1 MSRPSTFAQAPT
13 AADPAPPP
21 QPATAPPRRYSPRW
35 CWKATGTLKVR
46 IVLVAVVSALLS
58 GAASSY
64 FMAFESAQVVRR
76 SFSQQQQDAVYLV
89 ADLVDTRLRR
99 MQSNLRLL
107 AAEVGPSLLA
117 DPAALDRLLHNRP
130 LALEQFLA
138 LQLVLPDGRVL
149 ASASLTP
156 QDVPDH
162 DFPRQKAFQATL
174 ATGGTG
180 VMEPV
185 LSPVTRQ
192 PVVPM
197 VVPVRSPDGQTVA
210 LLAGSVAL
218 HAADLLP
225 AAVSTLGE
233 YSAVLM
239 VYSQA
244 GVVLSHPDAQRRM
257 QSVDDEPGLGTV
269 IAQGRTGGSADL
281 PHFLVAT
288 SDVPA
293 AGWTVARITA
303 ADYALAPLR
312 QVHARS
318 WWVVLGIMGIC
329 ALFAT
334 LLIANITRPI
344 TQLRDRAQRLL
355 DAGSAASADDWPRA
369 RGEIGQLVQ
378 VFRHVMQERG
388 RAQLAQSAMVEQL
401 VAILKN
407 SPVGIVITRDRRFE
421 LVGSHA
427 NHMFGYPEGEL
438 LGLDAGVI
446 YPSADAYL
454 AMGERYRSAFKT
466 QGSFDGDVQMQ
477 RKDGSMLLVR
487 MRGRGVIDGDPSAGV
502 IWILND
508 VTAARARI
516 DELAWSAT
524 HDSLTQLVNR
534 RDFEAQLAL
543 AVERAQQPQAR
554 HTDHADCCAM
564 FIDLDYFK
572 AINDAAGHA
581 AGDEVLRQIAR
592 LLEQHVRQSDTV
604 ARLGGDEFAILLPGC
619 TLPRAQGIAEQV
631 RHAVDQ
637 WRMDW
642 REHTCRLGTSIGVV
656 QLSPALPRVADVLEA
671 ADSACYEAKRAGRNR
686 VVTYGQPSPLVEALH
701 AG

>member
-1 MSRPSTFAQAPT
+1 M
-13 AADPAPPP
+13 
-21 QPATAPPRRYSPRW
+21 
-35 CWKATGTLKVR
+35 LKVR
-46 IVLVAVVSALLS
+46 ILLVAVVSALLS

-64 FMAFESAQVVRR
+64 FMAFESEQVVRN

-107 AAEVGPSLLA
+107 ASEVSPALLA
-117 DPAALDRLLHNRP
+117 QPTALAQLLRNRP

-138 LQLVLPDGRVL
+138 LQLVLPDGQVL
-149 ASASLTP
+149 ATASLTP
-156 QDVPDH
+156 QDVPGN
-162 DFPRQKAFQATL
+162 DFIHQKAFQTTL
-174 ATGGTG
+174 ATGSTG
-180 VMEPV
+180 VTEPV
-185 LSPVTRQ
+185 LSLFTRQ
-192 PVVPM
+192 PVV
-197 VVPVRSPDGQTVA
+197 VVTVPVRSPDGRTVA
-210 LLAGSVAL
+210 LLAGSVSL

-225 AAVSTLGE
+225 VAVSTLGE
-233 YSAVLM
+233 YSAVLI

-244 GVVLSHPDAQRRM
+244 GTVLSHPDAQRRM

-269 IAQGRTGGSADL
+269 IAQGRASGSADL
-281 PHFLVAT
+281 PHYLVAT
-288 SDVPA
+288 ADVPA
-293 AGWTVARITA
+293 AGWTIARITA

-318 WWVVLGIMGIC
+318 WLVVLGIMGIC
-329 ALFAT
+329 AVLST
-334 LLIANITRPI
+334 LLIANMVRPI
-344 TQLRDRAQRLL
+344 TQLRDRAQLL
-355 DAGSAASADDWPRA
+355 LGAGHVGRDDWPRA

-388 RAQLAQSAMVEQL
+388 RAQVAQNAMVEQL
-401 VAILKN
+401 MAILKN
-407 SPVGIVITRDRRFE
+407 SPVGIVITRNSRFE

-427 NHMFGYPEGEL
+427 NYLFGYPEGEL

-446 YPSADAYL
+446 YPSPEAYV
-454 AMGERYRSAFKT
+454 AVGERYRAAFKT
-466 QGSFDGDVQMQ
+466 QGSFDGDVHMR
-477 RKDGSMLLVR
+477 RKDGSSLLVR

-516 DELAWSAT
+516 DELAWSAA

-534 RDFEAQLAL
+534 RDFEARLAE
-543 AVERAQQPQAR
+543 AVALVNQPLAR
-554 HTDHADCCAM
+554 HTDHTDCCAM

-581 AGDEVLRQIAR
+581 AGDEVLRQMAR
-592 LLEQHVRQSDTV
+592 LLESHVRQSDTV

-619 TLPRAQGIAEQV
+619 TLGRAQQIAEQV
-631 RHAVDQ
+631 RAGVDA

-642 REHTCRLGTSIGVV
+642 RESAFRLGASIGVV
-656 QLSPALPRVADVLEA
+656 QLSPALYDVAAVLEA
-671 ADSACYEAKRAGRNR
+671 ADSACYEAKHRGRNR
-686 VVTYGQPSPLVEALH
+686 VVTHGGQGLEVLQDGASNRPLAQVV
-701 AG
+701 